1 MHFQS
6 AVCADCA
13 ESALC
18 KLKFRKMKNYR
29 YILDK
34 SSRKFPCPG
43 CLKKTF
49 VKYIESETGEYIAGN
64 FGKCDRE
71 ANCST
76 HILPPLE
83 TRCCFVPAESIQEHK
98 NSILIIQ
105 ENTRYYFPKS
115 LVFDI
120 LRNGCFV
127 AEFIILESS
136 DFKALIWHQTDFRY
150 YESSSKVLTL
160 RGQENSLIQAN
171 TNNKLEPVYFPVQIF
186 ENTLKGYSQNTFI
199 QNLLDTVQY
208 PFSPEDVE
216 QIISLYYLG
225 TVTKGYRKGAVTFP
239 YIDKYSN
246 VHAIQVKQ
254 FNQGNH
260 TTGTDKLDKVILNG
274 LNQLNKPVPEWLS
287 KYIAY
292 GKQEGFFNCLFG
304 EHLLS
309 KYKQNPVALVEAPK
323 TAIYGTLYF
332 GLPEDPKNLLWLAV
346 YNLSGLN
353 FKRCKSLEGRNVLLF
368 PDLSRTGKAFKDWSD
383 KAKQLQELVPNSKFA
398 VSDLLE
404 RNATEEQRVKGYD
417 LADFL
422 IKQDWKQYRK
432 ETTKTESNEYSGITN
447 RIEKL
452 RNKIKEDANRIEF
465 LRAEI
470 SRMETAFI
478 QAAKECKI
486 EWYRPKQYNSNQM
499 ADIKEFIYW
508 NE

>member
-1 MHFQS
+1 
-6 AVCADCA
+6 
-13 ESALC
+13 
-18 KLKFRKMKNYR
+18 MKSYR

-34 SSRKFPCPG
+34 SSRKFPCPV

-49 VKYIESETGEYIAGN
+49 VKYIESETGEYIVGN

-71 ANCST
+71 ANCNT

-83 TRCCFVPAESIQEHK
+83 TRCCFVPAESIQKHK

-105 ENTRYYFPKS
+105 EGSKFYFPKS
-115 LVFDI
+115 LVFET
-120 LRNGCFV
+120 LPNGCFI
-127 AEFIILESS
+127 AEFILSS
-136 DFKALIWHQTDFRY
+136 SADFKGLKWSETDFRY
-150 YESSSKVLTL
+150 YDSTNKNLTFQ
-160 RGQENSLIQAN
+160 GQKNSVIQGKQ
-171 TNNKLEPVYFPVQIF
+171 NKELEPVYFPVSVF
-186 ENTLKGYSQNTFI
+186 ENTLKGYVQNTFI
-199 QNLLDTVQY
+199 QNLLNYVNY
-208 PFSPEDVE
+208 PFTPEDVE

-239 YIDKYSN
+239 YIDKNSN
-246 VHAIQVKQ
+246 VQAIQVKQ
-254 FNQGNH
+254 FNQSNH

-274 LNQLNKPVPEWLS
+274 LKQQNKPLPEWLS

-292 GKQEGFFNCLFG
+292 GKQEGFYNCLFG

-309 KYKQNPVALVEAPK
+309 KYKHNPVALVEAPK

-332 GLPEDPKNLLWLAV
+332 GFPEDPENLLWLAV

-353 FKRCKSLEGRNVLLF
+353 LKRCKSLEGRNVLLF
-368 PDLSRTGKAFKDWSD
+368 PDLSKTGKAFKDWSG
-383 KAKQLQELVPNSKFA
+383 KAKQLQELVPNSKFS

-422 IKQDWKQYRK
+422 IKQDWKHYRK
-432 ETTKTESNEYSGITN
+432 ETTKTELNEYSGITN

-452 RNKIKEDANRIEF
+452 RNTIKEDENRIEF

-478 QAAKECKI
+478 QATKECKI
-486 EWYRPKQYNSNQM
+486 EWYRPKQYYSKQM

-508 NE
+508 TE